1 MSQEKLTDIPR
12 NIIHRKKNQEMLN
25 KRDPMKKK
33 KKKKVVAC
41 NFVGVLL

>member
-33 KKKKVVAC
+33 KKVVAC